1 MFNIEDKETVMS
13 LINTRNASEVVIP
26 IYLKVGNNRF
36 FLTEVDAI
44 SDCSPSIFKVGFGSS
59 DSVFIRN
66 KFPKNRLI
74 EFTNS
79 QIFNHF
85 DDDKQCATDYFVFES
100 SGIEGIDD
108 SLTDEINKWY
118 DVLLDY
124 VMKHVEI
131 TKKERIR
138 KTMEELS

>member
-1 MFNIEDKETVMS
+1 MFNIEDKDTIMD
-13 LINTRNASEVVIP
+13 LINTRTSSEVVIP
-26 IYLKVGNNRF
+26 IYLKVGNDRF
-36 FLTEVDAI
+36 FLTEVEAI
-44 SDCSPSIFKVGFGSS
+44 GDCSPSIFKVGFGSS

-74 EFTNS
+74 EFTNY
-79 QIFNHF
+79 QRFNHF

-100 SGIEGIDD
+100 SGIEGND
-108 SLTDEINKWY
+108 SLTEEINKWY
-118 DVLLDY
+118 DLLLDY

-131 TKKERIR
+131 TKKELIR

>member
-13 LINTRNASEVVIP
+13 LINARNTSDVIVP
-26 IYLKVGNNRF
+26 VYLRVGNNRF
-36 FLTEVDAI
+36 FITEVKDI
-44 SDCSPSIFKVGFGSS
+44 GDCSPSIFKVGFGSS

-100 SGIEGIDD
+100 SGIEGND
-108 SLTDEINKWY
+108 SLTNEINKWY
-118 DVLLDY
+118 DILLDY

-138 KTMEELS
+138 KTIEELS